1 MASLVLPEVMLGAL
15 PGGGGGTQR
24 PPKLVG
30 LPGAL
35 DMALTGKTLRADN
48 AKKMGLVDELVNDL
62 GPGLKPGDER
72 TLAYLK
78 EAVVKSAKNPASGTL
93 KPNRGPKNLPEKLK
107 GMALQYDLVKDHVFE
122 KAMAQVII
130 ASRGL
135 YPSPLRIMEV
145 IR

>member
-1 MASLVLPEVMLGAL
+1 MASLVLPEVMLGVL
-15 PGGGGGTQR
+15 PGSGGTQR

-78 EAVVKSAKNPASGTL
+78 EAAVKSAKNLAGATL
-93 KPNRGPKNLPEKLK
+93 KPNAATRT
-107 GMALQYDLVKDHVFE
+107 YW
-122 KAMAQVII
+122 
-130 ASRGL
+130 
-135 YPSPLRIMEV
+135 RI
-145 IR
+145 